1 MKSFRVRPRTL
12 GALLLAVLLS
22 TLIGGGALLAPT
34 AQAEDAATTRTVTIP
49 ATRTTYTSSAATT
62 KNFST
67 ATTLF
72 GSKTMY
78 ASYLGFDKLTLASGE
93 SITDAS
99 LNLNVTSVGG
109 SGSTDVT
116 VVPVNNSWTAA
127 KVTYAARPAALGAE
141 VNTTSTAPA
150 GKTSALKLNASKVAS
165 QITTGAS
172 FEVRN
177 TVSAAQLNFSATGAK
192 APTLTVTISTSG
204 SSSNSSTSD
213 KTSEAT
219 DSATDNGKMV
229 FAHYFPPYPV
239 SIDNK
244 ASDADYYARHYLVAS
259 GENGKY
265 ASVGGLLRDRP
276 LTRDP
281 ISSNYKLADLK
292 TEVRQAIDA
301 GIDGFAVDILS
312 LSGSNWDRTVL
323 LMQAAEAVSS
333 DFKIMLQ
340 VDATANAGK
349 ASDADLAA
357 ALATLSKYSSV
368 YKVGGKVVISP
379 FKAENKT
386 ASQWKSVL
394 DLMKSKYS
402 ISTAFFP
409 VFLNASKMSDY
420 ASISMGFGNWGAR
433 DPLLTANGPDYAA
446 QAHKLGK
453 LWMQP
458 VAVQDERPNQK
469 LYDEA
474 GNTETLRAG
483 WDKAISQ
490 DADWVLLTTWNDY
503 SEGTSFAPSDD
514 HGYSFLDI
522 SKYYAT
528 QFKTDA
534 KPAITSDVIYVTH
547 RIQSYKT
554 KPSYSGV
561 MVQWSGNRTTPRD
574 TVELLTFLKA
584 STTVSVKVG
593 SKSYSYTAPAGVSA
607 KTFALETGYT
617 TVTATRSG
625 STVASVKTK
634 DAVTATVTQ
643 QDLSYHAVSSS
654 GR

>member
-34 AQAEDAATTRTVTIP
+34 AQAEDAATTRTVTLP

-62 KNFST
+62 TNFST

-93 SITDAS
+93 SITGAS
-99 LNLNVTSVGG
+99 LNLNVTSIGG

-127 KVTYAARPAALGAE
+127 KVTYTARPAALGAE

-177 TVSAAQLNFSATGAK
+177 TVSAAQLNFSATGTK

-219 DSATDNGKMV
+219 DNGKMV

-244 ASDADYYARHYLVAS
+244 DADSDYYARNYLVAS
-259 GENGKY
+259 GESGKF

-281 ISSNYKLADLK
+281 ISGNYKLEDLK

-333 DFKIMLQ
+333 DFRIMLQ
-340 VDATANAGK
+340 VDATASAGK
-349 ASDADLAA
+349 ASAADLAA

-386 ASQWKSVL
+386 ASQWKSIL

-420 ASISMGFGNWGAR
+420 ASISMGFGNWGVR
-433 DPLLTANGPDYAA
+433 DPKQTANTTNFAA

-469 LYDEA
+469 IYDEA

-483 WDKAISQ
+483 WNKAISEG
-490 DADWVLLTTWNDY
+490 ADMVLLTTWNDY
-503 SEGTSFAPSDD
+503 SEGTSFAPSVD
-514 HGYSFLDI
+514 HGYGFLDI
-522 SKYYAT
+522 SEYYAT
-528 QFKTDA
+528 QFKTGA
-534 KPAITSDVIYVTH
+534 RPTVTSDTVYITH
-547 RIQSYKT
+547 RVQSYKT
-554 KPSYSGV
+554 MPSYSGV
-561 MVQWSGNRTTPRD
+561 MVQRSGSVREAARD
-574 TVELLTFLKA
+574 TVEVLTFLKA
-584 STTVSVKVG
+584 SSTVTVKVG
-593 SKSYSYTAPAGVSA
+593 STNYSYTAPAGVSA
-607 KTFALETGYT
+607 KTFPLATGYT
-617 TVTATRSG
+617 TATAARSG
-625 STVASVKTK
+625 ATVATVKTK
-634 DAVTATVTQ
+634 DPVTSTITQ